1 MVSEPIFY
9 DTIGLSRL
17 ALVTA
22 SGNQFNPNVS
32 VQLSLDEAQTSA
44 YQLSFPPSLPNNR
57 QPLFVN
63 ADGTTSTGFPTT
75 LNLINAILSGSLS
88 AASVIGTTVGITSNG
103 FTSTLAN
110 SPLQS
115 GSYTILLPSSLPSS
129 SQPLFIG
136 SNGQITLGYPATGAL
151 TNLTATGNITG
162 SQLTA
167 TQSIGSTSVI
177 VYQSATA
184 TKPNVTINTNSS
196 QTSSY
201 TLLLPPTLP
210 ATNAP
215 LFTSST
221 GSLSFGFPDTVTLK
235 NLTLTG
241 ILSGLAGTFSTSITS
256 PALNLPISSASS
268 TQVTLSANASQ
279 TASYRLV
286 MPLQLPASTNQ
297 PLFVD
302 NTGQITTGFPS
313 SITISSSVTSAAF
326 QLSNTGGFLLA
337 LNANAN
343 QNANFSIT
351 FPSSLPGSS
360 QPLFIGSNGII
371 TTGFPATVTLTNLT
385 ASGSVSAPNLIIPNV
400 SGTAVTLKGSALQT
414 ANYTLTLPTSL
425 PTSSQ
430 ALLSDTSGNLSW
442 GTVASGGGSPGTA
455 TQTTFTT
462 FSAASPQATAA
473 NISGLQFTQVGV
485 LQVYINVSATTNLGA
500 VYMLSAYQVGG
511 QWQLSYSYETSD
523 DTDTGIDF
531 QINASTGQVTYTS
544 PSFAGWTATTFTWPS
559 LTNATTSGSLSV
571 LYPTL
576 KLASGTNVNSP
587 NVTVGGNGTVIF
599 PNVLYDTVG
608 MYSANGSATIRVA
621 GIYLI
626 QAQLYLMNAAT
637 GGLTVTINGNIE
649 SKLWQENTAADV
661 QWHGSQLISVK
672 QGDIV
677 TLNASSNIVIFGMD
691 AVTSTW
697 SLTMVAPVASSGT
710 LLAQAPVATTP
721 SSTQG
726 TFLSIGGPT
735 VTDTSTAASGTVTG
749 FAGTYLGAPTLAA
762 TNTGVTT
769 TTASTL
775 TIAGPP
781 VAGTNETLTNAY
793 SLNVQGGTSRFA
805 GPLMANILSIPA
817 SGQLASFRGTTTS
830 STGGNMSFTIP
841 TGFTWLT
848 NNANNPLLAAGQYI
862 VYIRG
867 DTNSITSNGAG
878 AGAYGDIGI
887 SQNGAGLIVNRIN
900 LNGFGATYSTY
911 QNISYPV
918 LSDGTTSSTITAYA
932 LVGNTTYSSTTQ
944 FYTAVIVKLG

>member
-32 VQLSLDEAQTSA
+32 VQLSLDVAQTSA

-63 ADGTTSTGFPTT
+63 ADGTTSTGFPNT

-103 FTSTLAN
+103 FTTTLAN

-136 SNGQITLGYPATGAL
+136 SNGQITLGYPATVTL
-151 TNLTATGNITG
+151 TNLVASGSITG
-162 SQLTA
+162 SQITA
-167 TQSIGSTSVI
+167 SQSIGSTSVV

-184 TKPNVTINTNSS
+184 TNPNVTFNTNSS

-201 TLLLPPTLP
+201 VLSLPSTLP
-210 ATNAP
+210 TTNAP

-241 ILSGLAGTFSTSITS
+241 SLSGLTGTFTTNITS
-256 PALNLPISSASS
+256 PVLNLPISSTSS
-268 TQVTLSANASQ
+268 TQVILSANASQ

-286 MPLQLPASTNQ
+286 MPLQLPSSAIQ

-302 NTGQITTGFPS
+302 STGQITTGFP
-313 SITISSSVTSAAF
+313 T
-326 QLSNTGGFLLA
+326 
-337 LNANAN
+337 
-343 QNANFSIT
+343 
-351 FPSSLPGSS
+351 
-360 QPLFIGSNGII
+360 
-371 TTGFPATVTLTNLT
+371 TVTLTNLT
-385 ASGSVSAPNLIIPNV
+385 ATGSVSAPNVIIPNT
-400 SGTAVTLKGSALQT
+400 SGTAVTLKGSTLQT
-414 ANYTLTLPTSL
+414 TNYSLTLPTSL

-442 GTVASGGGSPGTA
+442 GTVASGGSGSSGTT

-462 FSAASPQATAA
+462 FSATSPQPTPAA
-473 NISGLQFTQVGV
+473 ITGLQFTQVGV
-485 LQVYINVSATTNLGA
+485 LQVYINVSATSNLGA
-500 VYMLSAYQVGG
+500 VYMLSAYQVST

-544 PSFAGWTATTFTWPS
+544 PSFVGWTATTFTWPS
-559 LTNATTSGSLSV
+559 LTNATASGSLSV
-571 LYPTL
+571 QYPAL
-576 KLASGTNVNSP
+576 KTAAGVIGNAN
-587 NVTVGGNGTVIF
+587 NVTVPSSGVVIF
-599 PNVLYDTVG
+599 PSVVYDTVN
-608 MYSANGSATIRVA
+608 MYSTTTGAATIKVA

-626 QAQLYLMNAAT
+626 QAQFYLTSSQT
-637 GGLTVTINGNIE
+637 GALGVVVNGTYTYR
-649 SKLWQENTAADV
+649 LWQENNNGDF
-661 QWHGSQLISVK
+661 QWHGTQLISVQ
-672 QGDIV
+672 QGDVV
-677 TLNASSNIVIFGMD
+677 TLNANQGIIIFGGSD
-691 AVTSTW
+691 YVTSNW
-697 SLTMVAPVASSGT
+697 SLTMVAPIASSGNV
-710 LLAQAPVATTP
+710 LAQAPVATKP
-721 SSTQG
+721 SATQG

-735 VTDTSTAASGTVTG
+735 VTDTSTAASGTATG

-781 VAGTNETLTNAY
+781 IAGTNETLTNAY
-793 SLNVQGGTSRFA
+793 SVNVQGGTSRFA
-805 GPLMANILSIPA
+805 GPVMANILSIPA

-841 TGFTWLT
+841 TGFTWLA
-848 NNANNPLLAAGQYI
+848 NNANSPLLAAGQYI
-862 VYIRG
+862 VYIKG
-867 DTNSITSNGAG
+867 DTNSITNNGAG

-911 QNISYPV
+911 QNVSYPV
-918 LSDGTTSSTITAYA
+918 VSDGTTSSTITAYA